1 MDRLSSGIGAQ
12 PQWVDSPPM
21 ADQTTLEAEL
31 SKRDEEIRRLRD
43 LLVERD
49 AELGTALG
57 RLAALEAHLQQLLG
71 IAARLQR
78 LPGATRVV
86 KAGLRRLQ
94 SRRGR
99 AGA

>member
-1 MDRLSSGIGAQ
+1 
-12 PQWVDSPPM
+12 M
-21 ADQTTLEAEL
+21 ADQTTLEGELAE
-31 SKRDEEIRRLRD
+31 RDEEIQRLRD
-43 LLVERD
+43 LLIARD

-78 LPGATRVV
+78 LPGATRFV

-99 AGA
+99 AGG

>member
-1 MDRLSSGIGAQ
+1 
-12 PQWVDSPPM
+12 M
-21 ADQTTLEAEL
+21 ADRTTPLRPLQGGSDQTDDSSALQQQLAQSEQEN
-31 SKRDEEIRRLRD
+31 RRLRD
-43 LLVERD
+43 LLIARD

-78 LPGATRVV
+78 VPGAARLV

-99 AGA
+99 AGD

>member
-1 MDRLSSGIGAQ
+1 MGRSRWDRGIR
-12 PQWVDSPPM
+12 WVDSPPM
-21 ADQTTLEAEL
+21 ADQTMLQAEL
-31 SKRDEEIRRLRD
+31 AQRDEEIRRLRD
-43 LLVERD
+43 LLITRD

-78 LPGATRVV
+78 LPGAARLA
-86 KAGLRRLQ
+86 KAGLRGLR

-99 AGA
+99 AGG